1 MILLVEDENRAREVF
16 SRILKDAGYAV
27 MEAADGLE
35 ALSLLEDLP
44 RFSRFGY
51 IDAEAK
57 RVCAGCP
64 DSCQM
69 AQYADN
75 SHVRL
80 PVPRC
85 SKHHDERVG
94 RIYTEAPST
103 LDATRFD
110 TRPLGRRRGAGT

>member
-1 MILLVEDENRAREVF
+1 MILLVEDEERAREVF
-16 SRILKDAGYAV
+16 ARILRHAGYAV

-35 ALSLLEDLP
+35 ALSLRGSTL

-64 DSCQM
+64 HSCQM

-80 PVPRC
+80 LVPRC
-85 SKHHDERVG
+85 SKDHDERVG
-94 RIYTEAPST
+94 RIYTEAP
-103 LDATRFD
+103 
-110 TRPLGRRRGAGT
+110 